1 MATPL
6 SVQAIV
12 FDLGGVLIQLG
23 DRLIK
28 NEWRT
33 TESSHDIVG
42 DSWLLSK
49 TAQDFERGL
58 ITPFD
63 FAEKII
69 AEMSLNITPTLFI
82 EHFAQW
88 PIGPYPTIFNTLNQL
103 RHRFTLGIFSNTNA
117 IHWPRL
123 LNEMS
128 LAGKVDYYFASHLIH
143 LAKPDPK
150 AFTFVANTMGLE
162 PNTIL
167 FLDDNPYNIDSAR
180 QVGFIAHQVIGFD
193 STLRCLHRLGAL

>member
-6 SVQAIV
+6 NVQAIV

-117 IHWPRL
+117 TH
-123 LNEMS
+123 S
-128 LAGKVDYYFASHLIH
+128 LAKITQRNV
-143 LAKPDPK
+143 
-150 AFTFVANTMGLE
+150 
-162 PNTIL
+162 
-167 FLDDNPYNIDSAR
+167 
-180 QVGFIAHQVIGFD
+180 
-193 STLRCLHRLGAL
+193 LGW